1 LENIQGDERDVIYI
15 SVGYGRDAHKNLTMN
30 FGPLS
35 NKGGERRLNVLISRA
50 KSRCEVFSSIT
61 DEDIDTERA
70 RGAGVLAFK
79 LFLRYARTGQ
89 MDTGTVDPDRDNQV
103 FVNEVAQALKARGY
117 ETKPNVGVA
126 GLFVDLGVVHPDH
139 PDRFVMG
146 VECDGHWYRSAKSAR
161 DRERLRKSA
170 LQDKGWDIHRVW
182 VSEWFQRPG
191 AELDRLVMAIE
202 KAAADLERA
211 PATQIRPKR
220 AVPIEVEAIDRGD
233 VIEVGL
239 AEATRAPWVQ
249 PYQQADFAVSRR
261 QELHLVGATEMAEIV
276 QKIVDVEGPIHRDEV
291 VNRVRDLW
299 GLGRAGG
306 RIQAAVDAGIAYAV
320 AQRRVVREHQLFL
333 TLANRPAQVRDRS
346 EVASLGLRRP
356 EYLPPSEIETAVRH
370 VVRGSYGVTQDE
382 VIQATSRALGFR
394 ATSGQLRAVIQDR
407 IGQMLSDGYLR
418 RDGER
423 LVEETAVA

>member
-1 LENIQGDERDVIYI
+1 
-15 SVGYGRDAHKNLTMN
+15 
-30 FGPLS
+30 
-35 NKGGERRLNVLISRA
+35 
-50 KSRCEVFSSIT
+50 
-61 DEDIDTERA
+61 
-70 RGAGVLAFK
+70 
-79 LFLRYARTGQ
+79 
-89 MDTGTVDPDRDNQV
+89 
-103 FVNEVAQALKARGY
+103 
-117 ETKPNVGVA
+117 
-126 GLFVDLGVVHPDH
+126 
-139 PDRFVMG
+139 
-146 VECDGHWYRSAKSAR
+146 
-161 DRERLRKSA
+161 
-170 LQDKGWDIHRVW
+170 
-182 VSEWFQRPG
+182 
-191 AELDRLVMAIE
+191 
-202 KAAADLERA
+202 
-211 PATQIRPKR
+211 
-220 AVPIEVEAIDRGD
+220 
-233 VIEVGL
+233 
-239 AEATRAPWVQ
+239 
-249 PYQQADFAVSRR
+249 
-261 QELHLVGATEMAEIV
+261 
-276 QKIVDVEGPIHRDEV
+276 VDVEGPIHRDEV

-407 IGQMLSDGYLR
+407 IGHMLSDGYLR